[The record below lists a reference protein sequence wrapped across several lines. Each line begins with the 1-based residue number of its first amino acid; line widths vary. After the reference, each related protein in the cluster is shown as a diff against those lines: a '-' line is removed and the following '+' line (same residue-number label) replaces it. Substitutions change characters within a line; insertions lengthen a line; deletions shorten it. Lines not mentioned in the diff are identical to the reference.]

1 VIDDKSES
9 TDKSLSFDTQGKIMQ
24 NARSYGLNSELFNPQ
39 EDNLDEVL
47 DSVMTSDEVKLLELP
62 ISS

>member
-1 VIDDKSES
+1 
-9 TDKSLSFDTQGKIMQ
+9 MQ
-24 NARSYGLNSELFNPQ
+24 NAQSYGLNSELFNPK

-47 DSVMTSDEVKLLELP
+47 DNVMTSDEVKLLELP